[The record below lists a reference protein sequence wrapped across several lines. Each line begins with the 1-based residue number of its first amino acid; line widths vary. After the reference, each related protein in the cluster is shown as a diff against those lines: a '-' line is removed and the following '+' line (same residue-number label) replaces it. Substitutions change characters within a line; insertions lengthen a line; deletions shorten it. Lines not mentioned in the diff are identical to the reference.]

1 MSEPRG
7 GVGAAWGF
15 AGGDRLGG
23 SRSFACGVDDGER
36 AVLAADAVGHLTRLL
51 AHHDE
56 KVGSAAFTCSLL
68 VSAGIW
74 LVLRLK
80 KSSCCGFVA

>member
-23 SRSFACGVDDGER
+23 SRSFACGVDEDG
-36 AVLAADAVGHLTRLL
+36 AQAM
-51 AHHDE
+51 
-56 KVGSAAFTCSLL
+56 L
-68 VSAGIW
+68 VAGVRI
-74 LVLRLK
+74 
-80 KSSCCGFVA
+80 SQA